1 MTHHEAHGT
10 DETRKVAELVDGI
23 RIAMLTTR
31 DGDRLVSRPLAT
43 QDVEFDGDVWFVT
56 ERSAPLVGQLETQPE
71 VNVAYAGSSTWV
83 SLSGTAKVVDD
94 VERLK
99 EYWNTFTGAWLEGGP
114 ENPENVLVHVEA
126 HSAEYWDTPGSKV
139 TQVVNLVKAKATGER
154 YQADSGVVDLDQP

>member
-31 DGDRLVSRPLAT
+31 EGDRLVSRPLAT

-56 ERSAPLVGQLETQPE
+56 ERSASWVSQLETHPE
-71 VNVAYAGSSTWV
+71 VNVAFSGSSTWV

-99 EYWNTFTGAWLEGGP
+99 EYWNTFTDAWLEGGP
-114 ENPENVLVHVEA
+114 ETPENVLVHVEA

-154 YQADSGVVDLDQP
+154 YEADSGVVDLDKP

>member
-1 MTHHEAHGT
+1 MTHREAHGT

-56 ERSAPLVGQLETQPE
+56 ERSAPWVGQLETQPE